1 MIIMKPI
8 NEAWGILK
16 ASEEWGDVTDAVNAK
31 WDAKQQQLK
40 DSIEEQNNNARE
52 ALNAHHSQIEALEE
66 FKRRQQKKASEEMQ
80 AYLRRYEK
88 DPQGEEE
95 PKISNIMDDGQSVI
109 DNNPHATNLVSPTG
123 RLPGQEPPPQEQ
135 NPLGL
140 SMDKLKELKGGQ

>member
-1 MIIMKPI
+1 MKPI
-8 NEAWGILK
+8 NEAWDVLK
-16 ASEEWGDVTDAVNAK
+16 ASEEWGDVTDAVNAQ

-40 DSIEEQNNNARE
+40 DSIEEKNNKARE
-52 ALNAHHSQIEALEE
+52 A
-66 FKRRQQKKASEEMQ
+66 MQ
-80 AYLRRYEK
+80 AKQNATRERLIQALKDGKTVRPIDLRMAGLDNLK
-88 DPQGEEE
+88 QKPKEE

-109 DNNPHATNLVSPTG
+109 DNNPYATNLVSPTG